1 MMSGPALWLSAA
13 EIAALRLD
21 GMPTTKRNIN
31 ARILREQWSLRP
43 DKLRFADRGG
53 NRTALYH
60 LDLLPEAARLDYAAR
75 VSGPTRLAGDDSA
88 FEGALNGPSHAVQP
102 PPSALPVLRDA
113 PGTSAAARAALVHM
127 AERFAKASGLAKSAA
142 DRLFCARYNAGAI
155 AVDDWICGHA
165 ARLSPRSLRR
175 WRKAGGVDVAAL
187 SDNRGRKPASAVLD
201 RAEGGAVRA
210 CILALLVRQPHLA
223 THHVRAAVLA
233 NFGDDL
239 VIDHGELRPVPP
251 LRSFQHYIAGLKAAH
266 AQVLTRLTD
275 PERYRSAMRMV
286 AAGGASASI
295 DRVNQLWEIDAS
307 PADVMLTD
315 GRHSIYAC
323 IDVFSR
329 RTLIHVSKTARAEA
343 VGLLLRKAVLA
354 WGVPE
359 IVRTDH
365 GSDFIARQ
373 SRALFAALDIAHDL
387 CPPGRPDRKPFV
399 ERVIGTFQR
408 SFVRTLPGF
417 LGHSVAMRKRLEERR
432 KGEARTGWA
441 ATGLFA
447 VDLDR
452 SEFQALSDKWAAS
465 YNATRHGTL
474 GRAPDEQAA
483 LCDAVRRSAAP
494 RALDVLLA
502 PIAGGGGYRIVT
514 KAGIRV
520 SGTHY
525 MSCDVGPGTRVFVR
539 HDPDD
544 LGCLWLFDEA
554 GETYLG
560 AAVAPELAG
569 LDPAETIAKVRAAQ
583 RAFEAGEI
591 ARIRK
596 AARRI
601 GPRDVMGAVL
611 DGPRPQTVVAFPKRT
626 SAHETPALDAAA
638 DAARGPH
645 IPELTD
651 EQRAAHER
659 LKAEMAEA
667 DAPGHEHDERYARF
681 ARARDLEAGQA
692 RGAAIDAG
700 DALWLAGYQT
710 TPEYRGLALM
720 EEDFGAFYRP
730 DAGRTARHTAGG
742 TP

>member
-1 MMSGPALWLSAA
+1 MNGPALWLTAA

-21 GMPTTKRNIN
+21 GMPASRAQTYANIKKWN
-31 ARILREQWSLRP
+31 THPGKVRYHTG
-43 DKLRFADRGG
+43 RGG
-53 NRTALYH
+53 RIASYH
-60 LDLLPEAARLDYAAR
+60 IDLLPEAARLDYAAR

-88 FEGALNGPSHAVQP
+88 FEGALNGPSHSVQP

-127 AERFAKASGLAKSAA
+127 AERFARASGLAKSAA
-142 DRLFCARYNAGAI
+142 DRLFCARYNSGGI

-201 RAEGGAVRA
+201 RAEGGAVKA

-223 THHVRAAVLA
+223 AHHVRAAVLA
-233 NFGDDL
+233 KFGDDL

-251 LRSFQHYIAGLKAAH
+251 LRSFQYYIAGLKAAH

-373 SRALFAALDIAHDL
+373 TRALFAALDIAHDL

-441 ATGLFA
+441 ATGLFK

-452 SEFQALSDKWAAS
+452 SEFQALSDKWAS
-465 YNATRHGTL
+465 HYNATRHGTL

-502 PIAGGGGYRIVT
+502 PIAGGGGYRIAT

-525 MSCDVGPGTRVFVR
+525 MTADVGPGTRVFVR

-544 LGCLWLFDEA
+544 LGRLWLFDAA

-560 AAVAPELAG
+560 AAVAPQLAG

-583 RAFEAGEI
+583 KAFEAGEI

-645 IPELTD
+645 IPALTA
-651 EQRAAHER
+651 EQKAAHER
-659 LKAEMAEA
+659 LKADMAEGTP
-667 DAPGHEHDERYARF
+667 APAHTPDERYARF
-681 ARARDLEAGQA
+681 ARARDLEEGQA